1 MKCNNCGTENKE
13 KTKFCE
19 NCGKPIAK
27 KTNVSTILSIIGIFY
42 FLFTFI
48 FLYMIEEELF
58 FKFLFIGSYALNEIG
73 GCVLGP
79 ILATLPFLIIGMILL
94 LVSIISISKR
104 RKILSKLDINVV
116 LHIIV
121 IILLLI
127 NFVMFYNYFA
137 SNNLSCI
144 GIK

>member
-1 MKCNNCGTENKE
+1 MKCS
-13 KTKFCE
+13 
-19 NCGKPIAK
+19 NCGKENEMNIKFCKNCGNPILK
-27 KTNVSTILSIIGIFY
+27 KTNVSTILSIIGIVY
-42 FLFTFI
+42 FLFTFL
-48 FLYMIEEELF
+48 FLYIIEEELF

-79 ILATLPFLIIGMILL
+79 ILAALPFLIIGMILL

-104 RKILSKLDINVV
+104 RKILSKLDINTV

-137 SNNLSCI
+137 ANNISCM
-144 GIK
+144 